1 MRRGMVADAFEGKR
15 VVSLDLE
22 TTGISTKSDRIVQIA
37 LIGAHHDGRAIN
49 FDEVVNPGRP
59 IPVEAARIHGLYD
72 EDVKDAGKFSVVADE
87 VAKMIEGAVLVGHNV
102 RRFDIPLLEN
112 EFLRI
117 GMNPPQPMAVL
128 DTLECVRRLKI
139 PRPHNLGAQCA
150 RHGISLENAHTAGAD
165 AAASLLL
172 LWRVIQDHPASFRKS
187 VEEIERWLRHGD
199 LKQDASEIGRG
210 LNDLEP
216 VDRGG
221 RIRRDG
227 CDLVL
232 AFGRHRGRTVKE
244 VASMD
249 SGYINWL
256 LSPNGIDDADAR
268 EVIKNHLEE

>member
-1 MRRGMVADAFEGKR
+1 MVADALEGRR
-15 VVSLDLE
+15 VLALDLE

-37 LIGAHHDGRAIN
+37 LVGAHHDGRAVN

-59 IPVEAARIHGLYD
+59 IPIEASRIHGLYND
-72 EDVKDAGKFSVVADE
+72 DVKGAGKFSTIADE
-87 VAKMIEGAVLVGHNV
+87 VFQMIEGAVLVGHNV

-112 EFLRI
+112 EFLRL
-117 GMNPPQPMAVL
+117 GMNPPQPMSIL

-172 LWRVIQDHPASFRKS
+172 LWRVIQDNPASFRKPI
-187 VEEIERWLRHGD
+187 EEIERWLRHGD

-210 LNDLEP
+210 MNDLEP

-221 RIRRDG
+221 RVRRDG

-244 VASMD
+244 VANMD
-249 SGYINWL
+249 PDYIHWL
-256 LSPNGIDDADAR
+256 LSPKGIDDPDAR
-268 EVIKNHLEE
+268 EIVRNHLAE